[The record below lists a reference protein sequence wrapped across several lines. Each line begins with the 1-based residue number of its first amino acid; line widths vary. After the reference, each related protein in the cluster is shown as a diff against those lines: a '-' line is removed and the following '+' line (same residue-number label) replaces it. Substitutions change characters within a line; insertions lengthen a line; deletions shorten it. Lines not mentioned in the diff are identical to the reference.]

1 MRKVTGGLMLNTTM
15 NACRR
20 MMPLAISLSALICAS
35 PALAQSATGQDAASA
50 RKPDAKKPLVSQAKP
65 TSPNATI
72 NLVNL
77 MVKRKMLTE
86 DEAQALIKQADDEAY
101 VSRQAAKDATVKADE
116 AAKAASAAASAANP
130 PGTRHVTYV
139 PEIVKRQLR
148 EEIKNEVMAKA
159 VKENWASPGTYPEW
173 AQRIHFYG
181 DMRAR
186 YQGSFFPTGNDP
198 TGTTNFNAINNGSPF
213 DQSDA
218 NPYWAPTFDTSKD
231 REQFRLRARLG
242 LDADLS
248 NGFSAGLR
256 IATGENNSPV
266 STNQTFGNNGG
277 NFSKYALW
285 LDRGFIKYQS
295 FNDDLAL
302 SVGRFDNPFW
312 SPTDLVWYR
321 ELGFDGVA
329 VQAKHEV
336 FEGFTPFVVGGA
348 FPIYNTD
355 FNAGINLGTQGASPG
370 DPNAGL
376 PSKFSSNDKWL
387 FGGQVGFAYKAS
399 PEYAF
404 RFGVAYYDFTNVQGQ
419 LSSPCTVRSASDV
432 CDTDL
437 NRPLFSQKG
446 NTFTELRNIIADPL
460 GLTGGNQ
467 GGTTNQFQYFGL
479 ASQFRPVVASAQVD
493 LGHFH
498 PAHIVLDGEY
508 VVNTAFNRNLLIQTA
523 VNNKAATIGGNGGLF
538 DGGNQGWLG
547 RVTVGNKEVRHFGD
561 WNVHAGYKYL
571 ESDATIDAFVDSD
584 FGLGGTNLKGYFL
597 GGNYGLSDN
606 VWATLRWMSAT
617 NVAGSPYAVDVLQ
630 VDLNAK
636 F

>member
-1 MRKVTGGLMLNTTM
+1 MFDMISKARRRECSLAMPPFVMLCALLCAAP
-15 NACRR
+15 ACAQSSSDQAAAPARR
-20 MMPLAISLSALICAS
+20 SDPNK
-35 PALAQSATGQDAASA
+35 PAL
-50 RKPDAKKPLVSQAKP
+50 SQTKP

-72 NLVNL
+72 NLIHL
-77 MVKRKMLTE
+77 MVKRGLLKEE
-86 DEAQALIKQADDEAY
+86 DAQALIKQADDEAY
-101 VSRQAAKDATVKADE
+101 VSRQAAKDASTKADE
-116 AAKAASAAASAANP
+116 ATKAATEAAAAANP

-148 EEIKNEVMAKA
+148 EEIKQEVMAKA
-159 VKENWASPGTYPEW
+159 EKENWASPGAYPEW
-173 AQRIHFYG
+173 ASRIHFYG
-181 DMRAR
+181 DIRAR
-186 YQGSFFPTGNDP
+186 YQGNFFPSGNDP
-198 TGTTNFNAINNGSPF
+198 TGAVNFNAINTGSPF
-213 DQSDA
+213 DNSLA
-218 NPYWAPTFDTSKD
+218 NPYFAPTYDTSQN
-231 REQFRLRARLG
+231 REQGEIRARLG

-248 NGFSAGLR
+248 NGFTAGLR
-256 IATGENNSPV
+256 IATGQTNSPV

-277 NFSKYALW
+277 DFSKYAIW
-285 LDRGFIKYQS
+285 LDRGFIKYQTW
-295 FNDDLAL
+295 NQDIAL
-302 SVGRFDNPFW
+302 SIGRFDNPFW

-336 FEGFTPFVVGGA
+336 FAGFTPFVVAGA

-355 FNAGINLGTQGASPG
+355 LNAGINLSSAGALPG

-376 PSKFSSNDKWL
+376 PTKFGNNDKWL
-387 FGGQVGFAYKAS
+387 FGGQLGFGYKYS
-399 PEYAF
+399 PDYAF
-404 RFGVAYYDFTNVQGQ
+404 RFAAAYYDFTNVQGQ
-419 LSSPCTVRSASDV
+419 LSSPCTVVSASDV

-437 NRPLFSQKG
+437 DRPMFAQKG
-446 NTFTELRNIIADPL
+446 NTYMALRDIIYDPINNPGAL
-460 GLTGGNQ
+460 
-467 GGTTNQFQYFGL
+467 NQFQYFGL
-479 ASQFRPVVASAQVD
+479 ASQFRPVVASGQVD
-493 LGHFH
+493 IGIFN

-508 VVNTAFNRNLLIQTA
+508 VVNTAFDRNLMIQTA
-523 VNNKAATIGGNGGLF
+523 VNNKGPTVNGGPPGVF

-547 RVTVGNKEVRHFGD
+547 RVTVGNTEIKHFGD

-584 FGLGGTNLKGYFL
+584 FGLGGTNLKGYFI

-606 VWATLRWMSAT
+606 VWATIRWMSAT